1 MRKTLGGI
9 AILHSMFFSRTGR
22 YHSNQGM
29 QNEDYCQ
36 IRNAEHL
43 TIAVL
48 ADGAG
53 CFEAGQIAAQLLV
66 PEVVEWLAS
75 TFLEQYYCESMTVR
89 ARLVHLITKL
99 FRNYAEEHSIDP
111 KELAC
116 TLIAVAV
123 DSQGRGLVLHLGDG
137 IILRQR
143 DQDGCCSVVS
153 TPENGLTVN
162 ATYLTMNCNMFEH
175 CRFYRLQET
184 GPFRLLAMTD
194 GAAAHL
200 VDRRGKDGW
209 VYTAPCCLESD
220 DILKFLEEIKP
231 IDDYSVAILKYCP

>member
-1 MRKTLGGI
+1 
-9 AILHSMFFSRTGR
+9 MFFSRTGR
-22 YHSNQGM
+22 YHSDQRM
-29 QNEDYCQ
+29 PNEDYCQ
-36 IRNAEHL
+36 VRNTEHL

-53 CFEAGQIAAQLLV
+53 GFEAGRVAAQLLV

-75 TFLEQYYCESMTVR
+75 TFLEQYYCDGVTVR
-89 ARLVHLITKL
+89 ASLIQLITKI
-99 FRNYAEEHSIDP
+99 FRTYAEEHNLDP
-111 KELAC
+111 KEFAC

-123 DSQGRGLVLHLGDG
+123 DSQGRGIALHLGDG

-143 DQDGCCSVVS
+143 DQDVCCSVIS
-153 TPENGLTVN
+153 NPENGLTSN

-175 CRFYRLQET
+175 CRFYRLQEAQ
-184 GPFRLLAMTD
+184 PFCLLAITD

-200 VDRRGKDGW
+200 VERSGKEGW
-209 VYTAPCCLESD
+209 IYTAPCCLEANT
-220 DILKFLEEIKP
+220 LLQYLEEIEP